1 MRRRKLIL
9 KDNRLVKMSVKK
21 LEMKVCFQRLI
32 NPLAI
37 FNNINLIIF
46 LLLVCFNTNF
56 LLTQRDICT
65 AKYRT
70 EVFLCIQLLTE
81 AIFVA
86 FASR

>member
-56 LLTQRDICT
+56 LVTQRDICT

-70 EVFLCIQLLTE
+70 EVFLFIQLLTE